1 MSKATAMFYVPSVNL
16 VVPENYYLKFL
27 TIESDASRKQAIGN
41 DPAFQAIAAG
51 ECWKFTTVGDDEPN
65 PEAIKNLIA
74 SGGSDGPLYMGDK
87 FKFEPIVSIYRMM
100 L

>member
-1 MSKATAMFYVPSVNL
+1 MFYVPSLNL

-27 TIESDASRKQAIGN
+27 TIESDASRKNAIAN

-74 SGGSDGPLYMGDK
+74 SGGGPLYIGD
-87 FKFEPIVSIYRMM
+87 KFEPIVSIYRMM